1 MLHIEY
7 KIILLYIYFQI
18 PQGMF
23 DRNMARH
30 SKFSMMQ
37 HLQNKRYSN
46 MRLQRMKSVKTMP
59 QRALSWSEDDSDICL
74 QRGSGAKLKPKTR
87 SATVDISPTSPERFN
102 VLSFDSQMMDTVF
115 EEDETEAKP
124 LLQKENKI
132 QASNNVE
139 SSKPKNESTG
149 ITVMTVEDLG
159 DTICVEHKKPVSSSQ
174 PSKEQTN
181 VSAVTAQEEGDEPPP
196 TMSSRKNSSHVLT
209 RQGAMED
216 VPMKRINRANSQ

>member
-1 MLHIEY
+1 M
-7 KIILLYIYFQI
+7 ILLCIYFQI

-37 HLQNKRYSN
+37 HLHNKRYSN
-46 MRLQRMKSVKTMP
+46 KKLQRMKSIKSMP

-74 QRGSGAKLKPKTR
+74 QRGTGAKLEPKTR
-87 SATVDISPTSPERFN
+87 SLTVDISPTSPERLN
-102 VLSFDSQMMDTVF
+102 VLSIDSQMMDTVF
-115 EEDETEAKP
+115 EEDEIEAKP

-139 SSKPKNESTG
+139 SSKAKNESTG

-181 VSAVTAQEEGDEPPP
+181 VSAVPAQEGQEPPP